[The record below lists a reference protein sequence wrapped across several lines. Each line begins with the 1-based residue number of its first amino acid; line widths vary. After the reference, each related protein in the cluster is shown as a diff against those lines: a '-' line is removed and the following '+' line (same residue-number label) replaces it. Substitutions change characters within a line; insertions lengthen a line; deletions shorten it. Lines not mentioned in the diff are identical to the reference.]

1 MNAPSVYSWDSKKQM
16 WSLFLATA
24 RSGPSTTLMNFAEE
38 NIAER
43 LIFQVYVKNISLK
56 STFPVLDKIQD
67 VK

>member
-1 MNAPSVYSWDSKKQM
+1 
-16 WSLFLATA
+16 
-24 RSGPSTTLMNFAEE
+24 MNFVEE

-56 STFPVLDKIQD
+56 ATFPVLDKIQD